1 MLPKILSLRILLS
14 SIALNLLLFF
24 FFLTA
29 PYYWFFGEQY
39 YIPKANPAWGFMMPN
54 SPEAWF
60 FFVLAFV
67 FLVFWAVSVML
78 LIWKRPDIAQK
89 GIHPTY

>member
-1 MLPKILSLRILLS
+1 MLPKISSTRIL
-14 SIALNLLLFF
+14 ALAVVLNFVLFF

-29 PYYWFFGEQY
+29 PYYFLGAGH
-39 YIPKANPAWGFMMPN
+39 YIPKSSSAWGYVMPN

-67 FLVFWAVSVML
+67 FLALWTATVGL
-78 LIWKRPDIAQK
+78 LVWKRPDIAQK
-89 GIHPTY
+89 GVHPTY

>member
-1 MLPKILSLRILLS
+1 LIV
-14 SIALNLLLFF
+14 LNFLLFL

-29 PYYWFFGEQY
+29 PYYFLGAQY
-39 YIPKANPAWGFMMPN
+39 YIPKAKPVWGFIMPN

-60 FFVLAFV
+60 FFALAFV
-67 FLVFWAVSVML
+67 FLAFWAVSVML